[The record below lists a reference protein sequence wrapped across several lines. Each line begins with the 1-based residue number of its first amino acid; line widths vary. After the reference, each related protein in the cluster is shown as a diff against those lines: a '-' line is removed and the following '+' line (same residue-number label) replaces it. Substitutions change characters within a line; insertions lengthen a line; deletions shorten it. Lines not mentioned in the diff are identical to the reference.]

1 MKNNN
6 LGQRFINVGC
16 GAHPIIGWINYDFN
30 FFIFFSKMRII
41 REILNRLKCIPNGY
55 KIFMDQVINE
65 NIKFANAGKHIP
77 EKDNSVHVIYSS
89 HMLEHLDSEEAEVFL
104 SESKRI
110 LVNDGIIRI
119 VVPDFEKLIN
129 NYQKNKNPQKFIED
143 SCLSGEKPKTLIKK
157 IQYIV
162 QGHGWHFCMY
172 NRKSIIELFKKHG
185 FSNIKV
191 IPPGETMISQ
201 TDGLDLYAHENSSLY
216 LEANC

>member
-1 MKNNN
+1 
-6 LGQRFINVGC
+6 
-16 GAHPIIGWINYDFN
+16 
-30 FFIFFSKMRII
+30 
-41 REILNRLKCIPNGY
+41 
-55 KIFMDQVINE
+55 MDQVINE
-65 NIKFANAGKHIP
+65 NIKFTNAGKHIP

-162 QGHGWHFCMY
+162 QGHGRHFCMY

-185 FSNIKV
+185 FKI
-191 IPPGETMISQ
+191 GR
-201 TDGLDLYAHENSSLY
+201 AHV
-216 LEANC
+216 